1 MKDFLHKFLNTKSS
15 LLVPLLGGS
24 VGIAIGTIY
33 EKILPMGATLSLI
46 VLVGVLIGLVLPP
59 RC

>member
-1 MKDFLHKFLNTKSS
+1 MKDFLKKILNLKSS
-15 LLVPLLGGS
+15 LLIPLLGGS
-24 VGIAIGTIY
+24 AGLAIGTIY
-33 EKILPMGATLSLI
+33 EKILPMGVTLSLI